1 MEYNIFFIL
10 HLINSCYFCVI
21 SKFILYFLSSE
32 LLNFP
37 INSREEEEE
46 EEEEMRAVRR
56 ED

>member
-46 EEEEMRAVRR
+46 EEEMRTVRR